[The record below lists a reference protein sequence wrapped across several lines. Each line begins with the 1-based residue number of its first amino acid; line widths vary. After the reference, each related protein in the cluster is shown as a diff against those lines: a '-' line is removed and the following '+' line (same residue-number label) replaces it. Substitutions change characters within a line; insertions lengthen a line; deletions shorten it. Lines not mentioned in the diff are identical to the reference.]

1 MPAFDGLW
9 IVAAHMISFCRSRLT
24 LGFRFLVLT
33 FDMFTTNIKRSSDWH
48 STLSNLW
55 HCLFRAYSKID
66 ITHGYLFHC
75 DVTVI
80 SKITQLQCLFFD
92 LLVFYPI
99 NIHQP
104 QQNLSCEKDN
114 NKIKKKCSWT
124 KHLHLEMKNKSCVHF
139 DNNIQIKAV
148 CNFVAA
154 GTKKR
159 NLNGLMALSSVEY

>member
-1 MPAFDGLW
+1 MGICF
-9 IVAAHMISFCRSRLT
+9 IVMSQLYRKSP
-24 LGFRFLVLT
+24 
-33 FDMFTTNIKRSSDWH
+33 SSSVFS
-48 STLSNLW
+48 STSW
-55 HCLFRAYSKID
+55 S
-66 ITHGYLFHC
+66 
-75 DVTVI
+75 
-80 SKITQLQCLFFD
+80 S
-92 LLVFYPI
+92 I

-154 GTKKR
+154 GTKKK
-159 NLNGLMALSSVEY
+159 EP